1 MPAALPRTP
10 PGRRSVLRRLS
21 GAALGGALASW
32 PLPRRASGESPIAA
46 DWPQFRG
53 NPLLTGLAKAGLP
66 TPLRV
71 AWSHEAGESIDS
83 SAAILGGVVYVG
95 TQSGEVLALD
105 LATGARQWAYAAGAP
120 IGESSPAAVEGLV
133 YVGDLKGVI
142 HAILTRDGKAVWTYN
157 TKTEIKASPVVAAGR
172 VLVGS
177 YDSNLYAL
185 DAKSGSLA
193 WAFETSGQVHA
204 TSAVQAGL
212 AYVTGC
218 DALLRA
224 IRVADGK
231 EVFQVASGAY
241 TGASPALQERRA
253 YYGTFENEVLCV
265 DLDARKV
272 LWRYRHPQREFP
284 FYSSAA
290 LAEGKVVLGGRDR
303 MVHAIDAATGKAAWT
318 FTTRGR
324 VDSSP
329 AVAARKVYV
338 GSADGRLYVLD
349 LATGRSLQEFDAG
362 APISASPAIAA
373 GRLVVGTQDG
383 RIYCFAG

>member
-1 MPAALPRTP
+1 
-10 PGRRSVLRRLS
+10 
-21 GAALGGALASW
+21 
-32 PLPRRASGESPIAA
+32 
-46 DWPQFRG
+46 
-53 NPLLTGLAKAGLP
+53 
-66 TPLRV
+66 
-71 AWSHEAGESIDS
+71 
-83 SAAILGGVVYVG
+83 
-95 TQSGEVLALD
+95 
-105 LATGARQWAYAAGAP
+105 
-120 IGESSPAAVEGLV
+120 
-133 YVGDLKGVI
+133 
-142 HAILTRDGKAVWTYN
+142 
-157 TKTEIKASPVVAAGR
+157 VVAAGR

-177 YDSNLYAL
+177 YDSTVYAL

-193 WAFETSGQVHA
+193 WAFETTGQVHA

-224 IRVADGK
+224 IRIADGK

-303 MVHAIDAATGKAAWT
+303 MVHAIDAATGKAVWT

-329 AVAARKVYV
+329 AVAGRKVYV

-383 RIYCFAG
+383 RIYCFAD